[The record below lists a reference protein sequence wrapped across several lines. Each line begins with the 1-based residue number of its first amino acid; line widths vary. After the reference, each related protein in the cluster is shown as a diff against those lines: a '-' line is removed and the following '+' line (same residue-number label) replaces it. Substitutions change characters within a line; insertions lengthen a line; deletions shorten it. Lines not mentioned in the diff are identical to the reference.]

1 MRIYNNVSALK
12 NTNILNK
19 VNKAKSSN
27 LEKLSSGLRI
37 NKASDDAAGLA
48 ISEKMRGQISGLKQA
63 ARNAADGQ
71 ALIQVAEGALGEA
84 TSILQRM
91 RDLSIQAS
99 NGTYGDTEKGH
110 IMEEINQL
118 SSQLNDI
125 ANNTKFN
132 GNNIIAAASKFTL
145 QIGANSN
152 ETLEISTN
160 ACTVDTLGLGTTDT
174 DGSITSKI
182 DFTDKDT
189 TATSIDLIDA
199 ALETV
204 SGQRATL
211 GAQVNR
217 LDYTINN
224 INTTI
229 ENLTDAESRIRDVD
243 MAAEMVEFSK
253 NNILS
258 QSGTAMLAQ
267 ANAMSQNIL
276 SLL

>member
-99 NGTYGDTEKGH
+99 NGLMVIQKK
-110 IMEEINQL
+110 
-118 SSQLNDI
+118 DI
-125 ANNTKFN
+125 
-132 GNNIIAAASKFTL
+132 
-145 QIGANSN
+145 
-152 ETLEISTN
+152 
-160 ACTVDTLGLGTTDT
+160 
-174 DGSITSKI
+174 
-182 DFTDKDT
+182 
-189 TATSIDLIDA
+189 
-199 ALETV
+199 
-204 SGQRATL
+204 
-211 GAQVNR
+211 
-217 LDYTINN
+217 
-224 INTTI
+224 
-229 ENLTDAESRIRDVD
+229 
-243 MAAEMVEFSK
+243 
-253 NNILS
+253 
-258 QSGTAMLAQ
+258 
-267 ANAMSQNIL
+267 
-276 SLL
+276 